1 MVRRY
6 HQHATGQIARLG
18 SLSGIHSASV
28 AAVDVVNFRPNAQLS
43 QQDFIITFGF
53 SSKHSA
59 HIIRSPL
66 QCIWQLGKCQ
76 YMVSA
81 ASAATGR
88 G

>member
-43 QQDFIITFGF
+43 QQDFIVTFGF
-53 SSKHSA
+53 GFSAKHSA
-59 HIIRSPL
+59 HIILSPL
-66 QCIWQLGKCQ
+66 QCVWQL
-76 YMVSA
+76 
-81 ASAATGR
+81 ASAGT
-88 G
+88 